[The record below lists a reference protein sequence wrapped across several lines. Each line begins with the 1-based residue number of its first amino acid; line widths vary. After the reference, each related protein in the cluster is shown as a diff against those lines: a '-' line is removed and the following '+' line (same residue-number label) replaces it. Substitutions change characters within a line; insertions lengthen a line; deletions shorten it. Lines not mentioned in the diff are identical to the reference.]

1 MKIVIGCFFLMVTM
15 ILTPSYLFANQDN
28 LSQVSELLRK
38 RIDAAGDPPE
48 VLYVA
53 GKKNHAA
60 HELARFYMMRHFEPA
75 WTVKGELTLQT
86 VRFVGALNMAEQDG
100 LRPETYHL
108 GAIQEMLEALKKI
121 DPISSGPDIYLLADL
136 DLLLTYAFLTYGS
149 HLLAGQVNP
158 ETFDPQWIANR
169 RGADM
174 AAFLQDSLNSE
185 KNIHDSLRTLCPKH
199 EGYIRLHETFNQYR
213 LLLENGVKWPLVA
226 AGPKMQIGDRH
237 ARVAMLRARLAA
249 EPSPQV
255 GFLTDETDLFDKNL
269 KMAVIDFQ
277 SRHGLDVDGVVGPA
291 TLAALN
297 TSLEEKVKRIRL
309 NLERWR
315 WMPEDL
321 GSRNVQVNIADFQLK
336 AFEQGQAVLEMKIIA
351 GRDYR
356 QTPVFSDRISYMVLN
371 PSWYVPQ
378 SIAVKDKLPL
388 IKKNPGYLTQQ
399 KIKVYSSLK
408 GDAKK
413 INPYHIDWS
422 KVTASNFYYRLR
434 QSPGPNNALGR
445 IKFMFPNRFNVY
457 LHDTPSREL
466 FNKTSRTFSSGCIR
480 IQHPEELA
488 LYLLKDDP
496 RWNQERLRKALDSM
510 KEQSIRL
517 LSPVPV
523 HLLYWTVFVDKDGVV
538 QFRNDIYGRDAQLA
552 KALEGKV
559 GASSKFLYSTGI
571 MVRE

>member
-1 MKIVIGCFFLMVTM
+1 MKIVIGCLFLLVTM
-15 ILTPSYLFANQDN
+15 ILSPSYLFATQDN
-28 LSQVSELLRK
+28 LSQVSELLRN
-38 RIDAAGDPPE
+38 RIDAAGDPP
-48 VLYVA
+48 VLLYVA
-53 GKKNHAA
+53 GKKNHAVE
-60 HELARFYMMRHFEPA
+60 ELARFYMMRHFEPA
-75 WTVKGELTLQT
+75 WTVQGEPTSQAMM
-86 VRFVGALNMAEQDG
+86 FVNALNMAEQDG

-108 GAIQEMLEALKKI
+108 EAIQAMLEALKEI
-121 DPISSGPDIYLLADL
+121 ETISSGPDIYLLADL
-136 DLLLTYAFLTYGS
+136 DLLLTDAFLTYGS

-158 ETFDPQWIANR
+158 ETFDPEWIANR

-185 KNIHDSLRTLCPKH
+185 NIYDSLRTLSPKH

-213 LLLENGVKWPLVA
+213 LILENSVKWPLVA

-237 ARVAMLRARLAA
+237 ARVEMLRARLAA
-249 EPSPQV
+249 EPSAQV
-255 GFLTDETDLFDKNL
+255 GFLTGETDFFDKNL

-336 AFEQGQAVLEMKIIA
+336 AFEQGQPVLEMKIIA

-388 IKKNPGYLTQQ
+388 IKKNPVYLTQQ
-399 KIKVYSSLK
+399 KIRLYSSWK
-408 GDAKK
+408 GDAKE

-422 KVTASNFYYRLR
+422 KVMSSNFYYRLR

-466 FNKTSRTFSSGCIR
+466 FNKTNRTFSSGCIR

-496 RWNQERLRKALDSM
+496 RWNQERLLKTLNTM

-517 LSPVPV
+517 PAPVPV

-559 GASSKFLYSTGI
+559 GTLASFQK
-571 MVRE
+571 

>member
-1 MKIVIGCFFLMVTM
+1 MKSIMGWFFLMVTI
-15 ILTPSYLFANQDN
+15 ILTPSYLFANQDD

-38 RIDAAGDPPE
+38 RIDAAGNPS
-48 VLYVA
+48 VFLYVA

-60 HELARFYMMRHFEPA
+60 EELARFYMMRQFEPA
-75 WTVKGELTLQT
+75 WTAQGELTIQA
-86 VRFVGALNMAEQDG
+86 VRFVNALNMAEQDG

-108 GAIQEMLEALKKI
+108 GAIQVMMEALKEIKTT
-121 DPISSGPDIYLLADL
+121 SSVLDIYLLADL
-136 DLLLTYAFLTYGS
+136 DLLLTDAFLTYGS

-174 AAFLQDSLNSE
+174 AAFLQDSLDSE
-185 KNIHDSLRTLCPKH
+185 NIYDSLRTLCPKH
-199 EGYIRLHETFNQYR
+199 EGYIRLQESFNQYR
-213 LLLENGVKWPLVA
+213 LLLENGVKWPVVA

-237 ARVAMLRARLAA
+237 DRVVMLRARLAA
-249 EPSPQV
+249 EPSPQAC
-255 GFLTDETDLFDKNL
+255 FLTGETDLFDKNL

-291 TLAALN
+291 TLSALN

-371 PSWYVPQ
+371 PSWYLPQ

-388 IKKNPGYLTQQ
+388 IKKNPGYLAQQ
-399 KIKVYSSLK
+399 KIKVYSGWKS
-408 GDAKK
+408 DARE

-434 QSPGPNNALGR
+434 QSPGLNNALGR

-466 FNKTSRTFSSGCIR
+466 FNKTNRTFSSGCIR

-496 RWNQERLRKALDSM
+496 RWNQERLGKALDSM

-523 HLLYWTVFVDKDGVV
+523 HLLYWTAFVDKDGVV

-559 GASSKFLYSTGI
+559 GTLASHGMSF
-571 MVRE
+571 

>member
-1 MKIVIGCFFLMVTM
+1 MKSIMGCFFLMVTM
-15 ILTPSYLFANQDN
+15 ILTPSCLFANQDG
-28 LSQVSELLRK
+28 LSQAGELLQN
-38 RIDAAGDPPE
+38 RIDAAGDPP

-60 HELARFYMMRHFEPA
+60 EALAKFYKMRRFEPA
-75 WTVKGELTLQT
+75 WTVQGKPTVHADMFLT
-86 VRFVGALNMAEQDG
+86 VLNMAEQDG
-100 LRPETYHL
+100 LQPETYHL
-108 GAIQEMLEALKKI
+108 GTIQEIIEAVKVI
-121 DPISSGPDIYLLADL
+121 ETISSEPDIYLLADL
-136 DLLLTYAFLTYGS
+136 DLLLTDAFLTYGS
-149 HLLAGQVNP
+149 HLLAGQVSP

-174 AAFLQDSLNSE
+174 AVFLQDSLNSG
-185 KNIHDSLRTLCPKH
+185 NINDSLRTLCPKH
-199 EGYIRLHETFNQYR
+199 EGYLRLHETFNQYR
-213 LLLENGVKWPLVA
+213 LFLENHVKWPLVA

-237 ARVAMLRARLAA
+237 DRVAMLRARLAA
-249 EPSPQV
+249 EPSPQPGLV
-255 GFLTDETDLFDKNL
+255 TGETDLFDKNL
-269 KMAVIDFQ
+269 KMAVFDFQ
-277 SRHGLDVDGVVGPA
+277 SRHGLDVDGIVGPA

-297 TSLEEKVKRIRL
+297 TSLKEKVERIRL

-315 WMPEDL
+315 WLPEDL
-321 GSRNVQVNIADFQLK
+321 GFRNVQVNIADFQLK
-336 AFEQGQAVLEMKIIA
+336 AVEQEQTVLEMKIIA

-388 IKKNPGYLTQQ
+388 IKKNPGYLGQQ
-399 KIKVYSSLK
+399 KIRVYSSLK
-408 GDAKK
+408 AGANE
-413 INPYHIDWS
+413 INPYHIDWG
-422 KVTASNFYYRLR
+422 KVTPSNFHYRLR
-434 QSPGPNNALGR
+434 QNPGPNNALGR

-480 IQHPEELA
+480 IQNPEELA
-488 LYLLKDDP
+488 IYLLKDDP
-496 RWNQERLRKALDSM
+496 RWNQERLRKTLNTM

-517 LSPVPV
+517 PSPVPV

-552 KALEGKV
+552 KALEVKDGTL
-559 GASSKFLYSTGI
+559 ASFQK
-571 MVRE
+571 

>member
-1 MKIVIGCFFLMVTM
+1 MKSIMGCFFLMV
-15 ILTPSYLFANQDN
+15 IIVLTPSCLFANQDCS
-28 LSQVSELLRK
+28 SQVGELLRN
-38 RIDAAGDPPE
+38 RIDAAGEPP

-60 HELARFYMMRHFEPA
+60 EALAKFYMMRHFEPA
-75 WTVKGELTLQT
+75 WTTQGKPTAQTLM
-86 VRFVGALNMAEQDG
+86 FLNALNMAEQDG
-100 LRPETYHL
+100 LRPEIYHL
-108 GAIQEMLEALKKI
+108 GTIREMLEALKEI
-121 DPISSGPDIYLLADL
+121 ETISSEPDIFLLADL
-136 DLLLTYAFLTYGS
+136 DLLLTDAFLTYGS

-174 AAFLQDSLNSE
+174 AAFLQDSLNSG
-185 KNIHDSLRTLCPKH
+185 NIQDSLRTLCPKH

-226 AGPKMQIGDRH
+226 FGPKMQIGDCH
-237 ARVAMLRARLAA
+237 DRVAMLRARLAA
-249 EPSPQV
+249 EPSPQP
-255 GFLTDETDLFDKNL
+255 GLLTGETELFDENL
-269 KMAVIDFQ
+269 KIAVIDFQ
-277 SRHGLDVDGVVGPA
+277 IRHGLDVDGVVGPA

-297 TSLEEKVKRIRL
+297 TSLEEKVERIRL

-321 GSRNVQVNIADFQLK
+321 GFRNVQVNIADFQLK
-336 AFEQGQAVLEMKIIA
+336 VVEQEQTILEMKIIA
-351 GRDYR
+351 GKDYR
-356 QTPVFSDRISYMVLN
+356 QTPVFSDKISYMVLN

-399 KIKVYSSLK
+399 KIRVYSSWK
-408 GDAKK
+408 AGANE
-413 INPYHIDWS
+413 INPYHIDWG
-422 KVTASNFYYRLR
+422 KVTPSNFYYRLR
-434 QSPGPNNALGR
+434 QNPGPNNALGR

-457 LHDTPSREL
+457 LHDTPTREL

-480 IQHPEELA
+480 IQYPEELA

-496 RWNQERLRKALDSM
+496 RWNQEKLRKTLNTM

-517 LSPVPV
+517 PSPVPV

-552 KALEGKV
+552 KALEVKV
-559 GASSKFLYSTGI
+559 GTLASFQK
-571 MVRE
+571 

>member
-1 MKIVIGCFFLMVTM
+1 MKIVMGWFFLMVTM
-15 ILTPSYLFANQDN
+15 ILTPSNLFANQDN
-28 LSQVSELLRK
+28 LSQVSELLRN
-38 RIDAAGDPPE
+38 RIDAAGDPPI
-48 VLYVA
+48 LYVA

-60 HELARFYMMRHFEPA
+60 EELARFYMMRHFEPA
-75 WTVKGELTLQT
+75 WTVQGELTIQAI
-86 VRFVGALNMAEQDG
+86 RFVTALNMAEQDG
-100 LRPETYHL
+100 LRPEIYHL
-108 GAIQEMLEALKKI
+108 GTIQEMLEGLKEI
-121 DPISSGPDIYLLADL
+121 ETISSCPDIYLLADL
-136 DLLLTYAFLTYGS
+136 DLLLTDAFLTYGS

-185 KNIHDSLRTLCPKH
+185 NIFDSLRTLCPKH

-213 LLLENGVKWPLVA
+213 LLLENGAKWPLVT

-237 ARVAMLRARLAA
+237 DRVAMLRARLAA
-249 EPSPQV
+249 EPSPQP
-255 GFLTDETDLFDKNL
+255 GLLTGETDLFDKNL
-269 KMAVIDFQ
+269 RIAVIDFQ
-277 SRHGLDVDGVVGPA
+277 IRHGLDVDGVVGPA

-297 TSLEEKVKRIRL
+297 TSLKEKVERIRL

-336 AFEQGQAVLEMKIIA
+336 VVEQEQTILEMKIIA
-351 GRDYR
+351 GKDYR

-399 KIKVYSSLK
+399 KIRVYSSWK
-408 GDAKK
+408 ADAYE
-413 INPYHIDWS
+413 INPYHIDWG
-422 KVTASNFYYRLR
+422 KVTPSNFYYRLR
-434 QSPGPNNALGR
+434 QKPGPNNALGR

-480 IQHPEELA
+480 IQYPEELA

-496 RWNQERLRKALDSM
+496 RWNQEKLRKTLDTM

-517 LSPVPV
+517 PSPVPV

-538 QFRNDIYGRDAQLA
+538 QFRNDIYGRDVRLA
-552 KALEGKV
+552 KALEVKV
-559 GASSKFLYSTGI
+559 GTLASYDMSY
-571 MVRE
+571 

>member
-1 MKIVIGCFFLMVTM
+1 MKIVIGCLFLLVTM
-15 ILTPSYLFANQDN
+15 ILSPSYLFATQDN
-28 LSQVSELLRK
+28 LSQVSELLRN
-38 RIDAAGDPPE
+38 RIDAAGDPP
-48 VLYVA
+48 VLLYVA
-53 GKKNHAA
+53 GKKNHAVE
-60 HELARFYMMRHFEPA
+60 ELARFYMMRHFEPA
-75 WTVKGELTLQT
+75 WTVQGEPTSQAMM
-86 VRFVGALNMAEQDG
+86 FVNALNMAEQDG

-108 GAIQEMLEALKKI
+108 EAIQAMLEALKEI
-121 DPISSGPDIYLLADL
+121 ETISSGPDIYLLADL
-136 DLLLTYAFLTYGS
+136 DLLLTDAFLTYGS

-158 ETFDPQWIANR
+158 ETFDPEWIANR

-185 KNIHDSLRTLCPKH
+185 NIYDSLRTLSPKH

-213 LLLENGVKWPLVA
+213 LILENSVKWPLVA

-237 ARVAMLRARLAA
+237 ARVEMLRARLAA
-249 EPSPQV
+249 EPSAQV
-255 GFLTDETDLFDKNL
+255 GFLTGETDFFDKNL

-336 AFEQGQAVLEMKIIA
+336 AFEQGQPVLEMKIIA

-388 IKKNPGYLTQQ
+388 IKKNPVYLTQQ
-399 KIKVYSSLK
+399 KIRLYSSWK
-408 GDAKK
+408 GDAKE

-422 KVTASNFYYRLR
+422 KVTSSNFYYRLR

-466 FNKTSRTFSSGCIR
+466 FNKTNRTFSSGCIR

-496 RWNQERLRKALDSM
+496 RWNQERLLKTLNTM

-517 LSPVPV
+517 PAPVPV

-559 GASSKFLYSTGI
+559 GTLASFQK
-571 MVRE
+571 